1 MRSEWTALK
10 PKANEHI
17 RHMAERH
24 RGMGEHWEKA
34 IDGYLREQ
42 GKSGK

>member
-10 PKANEHI
+10 PEANEHI

-24 RGMGEHWEKA
+24 RRMGEQWEKA